1 MKKLLSMLICL
12 VFICGMLVSCDDDRV
27 FGSFLPNYDDYEPE
41 VEEKLTLNL
50 YIITDDVTA
59 ENAKDT
65 VALNINLYTTR
76 NYNTELKVRYLTA
89 SKYQSKVTE
98 EVNASDADSANIVLI
113 NSLSMM
119 TNLVNSEKLA
129 DLTAYLKTDEYGPLN
144 VNIASALLEGAK
156 INGKVYAI
164 PNNHIIGEYEYLVID
179 KWANDEYNVIPPS
192 MFQNDL
198 GPAEL
203 EGLDELV
210 SELKEKLEANGYN
223 PDDYIYTTKGAYE
236 LQESIEHDGKLEC
249 LVTKNP
255 TVDASVAF
263 SSAFAVVDRGE
274 ELNER
279 AMEMIYAINMDKG
292 LRDLLQYGVADI
304 NYKLEGDNIV
314 SIKSDTT
321 TYSMNLIYTGNVFK
335 ASYSSEIG
343 WTESVAENGK
353 LQNNEAVVE

>member
-1 MKKLLSMLICL
+1 
-12 VFICGMLVSCDDDRV
+12 
-27 FGSFLPNYDDYEPE
+27 
-41 VEEKLTLNL
+41 
-50 YIITDDVTA
+50 
-59 ENAKDT
+59 
-65 VALNINLYTTR
+65 
-76 NYNTELKVRYLTA
+76 
-89 SKYQSKVTE
+89 
-98 EVNASDADSANIVLI
+98 
-113 NSLSMM
+113 
-119 TNLVNSEKLA
+119 
-129 DLTAYLKTDEYGPLN
+129 
-144 VNIASALLEGAK
+144 
-156 INGKVYAI
+156 
-164 PNNHIIGEYEYLVID
+164 
-179 KWANDEYNVIPPS
+179 

-236 LQESIEHDGKLEC
+236 LQESIEQDGKLEC
-249 LVTKNP
+249 LVIKNP

-274 ELNER
+274 EFNER

-304 NYKLEGDNIV
+304 NYKLEGNNIV

-343 WTESVAENGK
+343 WTESVAANGK
-353 LQNNEAVVE
+353 LQNSEAVVE